1 MNNIEEIQE
10 LLHEKNHDKLYTVLE
25 QYHPVDIAQL
35 MEELSQDE
43 SMDLFSSLE
52 FDTAVQVL
60 GEIDSYRKHFI
71 LTNLEYN
78 YARKLIR
85 EMSADDV
92 ADLLG
97 DLKDEEKRQIL
108 SLLGENKYDLIE
120 LLSYARNTAGGRMT
134 TEYIAFP
141 KEMKAKEALDK
152 LAELA
157 VDAETIYYIYVV
169 DSEGRLVGV
178 VSLRDLILAPENTPI
193 EDFMQT
199 DVKKV
204 NVLQE
209 QEEVARLIQKYGFL
223 ALPVVDDDNVLL
235 GIVTVDDAM
244 TVVEE
249 ETTEDILKLSGSNVD
264 EDIDVG
270 QVSIWTRAKRRLPW
284 ILLCIFGEI
293 ISGRVIDDFSSALQ
307 TIVALSFFIPVLMDM
322 GGNVGT
328 QSAAIVVRSI
338 ATGELKTLSI
348 AKNVLREAGVGIIL
362 GLVNGLLVAAITY
375 VWQGKVLLGLVVGI
389 AMTFNLTIAAMLG
402 TFFPLLWYKIGQD
415 PAVASGPLVTTI
427 LDILGLLVYFS
438 TATWILKL

>member
-1 MNNIEEIQE
+1 MNKAEVIRAA
-10 LLHEKNHDKLYTVLE
+10 LDEKNYDRLYSELE
-25 QYHPVDIAQL
+25 QSHPVDIAQL
-35 MEELSQDE
+35 IEELSEDE
-43 SMDLFSSLE
+43 SVNLFSALE

-60 GEIDSYRKHFI
+60 EELDSHKKHFI

-78 YARKLIR
+78 YARKLIQ
-85 EMSADDV
+85 EMSADEV

-97 DLKDEEKRQIL
+97 DLEEEQKRQIL
-108 SLLGENKYDLIE
+108 SLLGENKDDLID

-141 KEMKAKEALDK
+141 KELKAKEALDK

-157 VDAETIYYIYVV
+157 VDAETIYYVYVV
-169 DSEGRLVGV
+169 DSQGRLVGV
-178 VSLRDLILAPENTPI
+178 VSLRDLILSPEETPI
-193 EDFMQT
+193 GEFMQT

-204 NVLQE
+204 NVFQE
-209 QEEVARLIQKYGFL
+209 QEEVARLIQKYGLL

-244 TVVEE
+244 AVVEE
-249 ETTEDILKLSGSNVD
+249 ETTKDILKLSGSNVD
-264 EDIDVG
+264 ENIDMDH
-270 QVSIWTRAKRRLPW
+270 VSIWTRAKRRLPW
-284 ILLCIFGEI
+284 ILLAIFGEI
-293 ISGRVIDDFSSALQ
+293 ISGRVINDFSSALQ

-328 QSAAIVVRSI
+328 QSAAIIVRGL

-348 AKNVLREAGVGIIL
+348 AKNILREAAVGIIL
-362 GLVNGLLVAAITY
+362 GTVNGLLVAAITY
-375 VWQGKVLLGLVVGI
+375 VWQGKMLLGLVVGI
-389 AMTFNLTIAAMLG
+389 AMTFNLTLAAMLG
-402 TFFPLLWYKIGQD
+402 TFFPLLWYKLGQD